1 MSLINQL
8 LENKLIIVMVGIA
21 GLLILAAVQIS
32 LLSAIRARLDKRAR
46 RKKAERARLLA
57 AKRRRAA
64 LRAAELASENAPAET
79 TEQAVATDDAA
90 QSETPAENEEAE
102 TAEAS
107 EIQTLLADVFIDE
120 EDAARF
126 EALLA
131 NVRPIAIDELL
142 LLNEKIREHMALPDA
157 SQADETEKAS

>member
-64 LRAAELASENAPAET
+64 LRAAELASENAPAES
-79 TEQAVATDDAA
+79 TEQAVAIDDAPEN
-90 QSETPAENEEAE
+90 ETPAEGEETEPAE
-102 TAEAS
+102 PS